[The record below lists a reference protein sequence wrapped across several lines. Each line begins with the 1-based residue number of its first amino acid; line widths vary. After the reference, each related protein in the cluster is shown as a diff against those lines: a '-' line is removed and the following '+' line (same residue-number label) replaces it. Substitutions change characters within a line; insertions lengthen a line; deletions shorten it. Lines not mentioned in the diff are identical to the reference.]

1 MPFFWGS
8 DTAPKEQFK
17 ENLAAQTPEKVLTT
31 VPGISN
37 SKTGYPE
44 SVAETPDSNSFYGV
58 S

>member
-1 MPFFWGS
+1 MFNTTLNFLK
-8 DTAPKEQFK
+8 TLEQFK

-44 SVAETPDSNSFYGV
+44 SVAETPDANSFYGV
-58 S
+58 